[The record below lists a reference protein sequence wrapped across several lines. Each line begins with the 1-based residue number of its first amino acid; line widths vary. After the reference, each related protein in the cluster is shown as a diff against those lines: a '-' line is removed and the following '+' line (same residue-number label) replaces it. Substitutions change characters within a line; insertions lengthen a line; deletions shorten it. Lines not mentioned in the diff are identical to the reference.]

1 MTALGFIH
9 TNRGSGPLAIVY
21 TGIVVA
27 TSSCTLG
34 ILLTLVALT
43 TTITTACVNDS
54 SLASAMTTSSS
65 WDMVGRVQITLT
77 LVMMSIRMIGA
88 RAISLKLDSLHLVL
102 ILLVLRMVA
111 LTLLTTSMAM
121 ASLSDTTAT
130 SLTLRSTVQIGTW
143 GLALLLLVLLGQ
155 TNIFMEELLCHP
167 VSYILLINGVKITVC
182 SWQLIPFLDVPI
194 PEHSK
199 ECCLALNGSIRLDYR
214 EVKVLKDRSILYM
227 TFKSFSRMHMLRFLA
242 SVLLK
247 ITKVITMTRSDLLLN

>member
-21 TGIVVA
+21 TGIVVV

-43 TTITTACVNDS
+43 TTITMACVNTS
-54 SLASAMTTSSS
+54 SLASAMTLSTS

-77 LVMMSIRMIGA
+77 PVMMSIRMIGA

-121 ASLSDTTAT
+121 ASLLATAATTT

-167 VSYILLINGVKITVC
+167 VGYILLINGVKITVG

-199 ECCLALNGSIRLDYR
+199 ECCLALNGSIRLEYR
-214 EVKVLKDRSILYM
+214 EVKVLKD
-227 TFKSFSRMHMLRFLA
+227 
-242 SVLLK
+242 
-247 ITKVITMTRSDLLLN
+247 